1 MACGKKHKPFIL
13 KHKAHISKYVP
24 CVFCLFKF
32 LINSNLQDLPKIIY
46 LFGFQTFAEN
56 CTEHCL
62 NEYLCTLALSAVH
75 EFVNLFRVGRS

>member
-32 LINSNLQDLPKIIY
+32 LINSNLQDISKIIY
-46 LFGFQTFAEN
+46 LFGFQTFAEKL
-56 CTEHCL
+56 HG
-62 NEYLCTLALSAVH
+62 TLPKRILMHS
-75 EFVNLFRVGRS
+75 RSFGSS

>member
-24 CVFCLFKF
+24 CVFSLFKF
-32 LINSNLQDLPKIIY
+32 LINSNLQNLPKIIY
-46 LFGFQTFAEN
+46 LFGFQTFAEKLH
-56 CTEHCL
+56 EHCL
-62 NEYLCTLALSAVH
+62 NEYLCTLALSAIH